1 MYGSSKELYSMTLV
15 FSWNSGEGK
24 GEKKSHEEYD
34 DDNRA
39 LYVKF
44 MSPDSKLKKKN
55 IYIYIH
61 IHTHKYSKTTS
72 LSV

>member
-55 IYIYIH
+55 IYIYTYT
-61 IHTHKYSKTTS
+61 HTNTARQLISQS
-72 LSV
+72 E